1 MVNKC
6 DMITM
11 MHRGNLK
18 PEIILTEVPGTCG
31 LALIVKTVCSGRNK
45 LLLTAVTAVQNSG
58 E

>member
-1 MVNKC
+1 
-6 DMITM
+6 MITM